1 MKTEPSNPTRPV
13 NRPRGPKKEQERFYL
28 LAGMGGSAARR
39 KHLRNLWW
47 SIAAGVVVSAALA
60 GAMLLYNRYSK

>member
-1 MKTEPSNPTRPV
+1 MKPA
-13 NRPRGPKKEQERFYL
+13 RGPGPQKERERFYL

-39 KHLRNLWW
+39 KHRRNLWW

-60 GAMLLYNRYSK
+60 GAMFLLHRGAR